1 MAAQSRAVQEFLV
14 FREEPG
20 TAVATAAIKALTG
33 GGRSLVGLARVAH
46 LR

>member
-1 MAAQSRAVQEFLV
+1 MSASESRAVQEFRV

-33 GGRSLVGLARVAH
+33 GGENTRGFWRG
-46 LR
+46 